1 MKKKTKDYLKFI
13 NVDIYQDD
21 EMFCVNSDTALLGMF
36 MNFPKSKTVLDIGTN
51 NGALLIY
58 ANRFSPM
65 LLVGIDI
72 FDEALEIAKENLLMN
87 DIKAELYNSRLED
100 FNHESFDVIIC
111 NPPFFK
117 EENKRYNYYKEV
129 AMFEGELSL
138 DVLLYN
144 IKRLLKD
151 NGSAFLIYPANRFL
165 EFTLGCEKYGFKLM
179 EIQFVFDSNKEVA
192 SRFLVKL
199 KKGKMTSAKI
209 LKPVFIKDGKI
220 QIDNL

>member
-13 NVDIYQDD
+13 NVHIYQDD

-58 ANRFSPM
+58 ANRFSPI
-65 LLVGIDI
+65 LLVGIDVLK
-72 FDEALEIAKENLLMN
+72 EALELANENLLMN
-87 DIKAELYNSRLED
+87 DIKAELYSSRLED
-100 FNHESFDVIIC
+100 FKHEAFDVIIC

-117 EENKRYNYYKEV
+117 EENKRYNYYKQV
-129 AMFEGELSL
+129 AMFEGGLSL
-138 DVLLYN
+138 DILLSN

-151 NGSAFLIYPANRFL
+151 NGSVFMIYPANRFL
-165 EFTLGCEKYGFKLM
+165 EFTLDCEKYGFKLM
-179 EIQFVFDSNKEVA
+179 ELQFVYDSNKDLA

-209 LKPVFIKDGKI
+209 LKPIFIKDGKI